1 MLEFWRV
8 TSRFPGISPVSPAAG
23 VDHAVPPCFG
33 ATLRRGGAAARRR
46 GGAARLPARGPP
58 AAGRRPGRS
67 LADRAQTSAE
77 PSSIIQSAT
86 GRSPSQVPIAARTLD
101 QKHSSIAA

>member
-1 MLEFWRV
+1 VSITLCHRA
-8 TSRFPGISPVSPAAG
+8 SARRF
-23 VDHAVPPCFG
+23 
-33 ATLRRGGAAARRR
+33 GAAARRAFR
-46 GGAARLPARGPP
+46 P
-58 AAGRRPGRS
+58 AGRRLRAAGCRPLPGRS

-101 QKHSSIAA
+101 QKHSSITA